1 VALQPQSSQPCSAC
15 AVVEAVGRFAAALM
29 PWPWLGLLAGVPVA
43 AALLRGSDYTYDE
56 DSEFFSEIKASFF

>member
-1 VALQPQSSQPCSAC
+1 
-15 AVVEAVGRFAAALM
+15 M
-29 PWPWLGLLAGVPVA
+29 PWPWLGLLAGVPVD